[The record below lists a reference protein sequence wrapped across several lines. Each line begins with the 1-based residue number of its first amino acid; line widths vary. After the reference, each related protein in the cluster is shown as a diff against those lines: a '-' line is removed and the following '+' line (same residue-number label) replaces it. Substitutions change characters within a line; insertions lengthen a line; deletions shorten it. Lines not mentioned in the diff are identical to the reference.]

1 MVKNPSANAGRRK
14 RRGFSP
20 WVGTIPWIAL
30 YAQRFAARNK
40 KDICRFS
47 EMGIWQMILPN
58 RDNVWM
64 KNYCEGIIRKLKEAD
79 AETGI
84 FETVS
89 CYVSNNCDTKR
100 TAEEMSVHVN
110 TVRYRIKKAQETMG
124 LEDKDMEFQ
133 QPYSIRTII

>member
-1 MVKNPSANAGRRK
+1 
-14 RRGFSP
+14 
-20 WVGTIPWIAL
+20 
-30 YAQRFAARNK
+30 
-40 KDICRFS
+40 
-47 EMGIWQMILPN
+47 MGIWQMILPN

-110 TVRYRIKKAQETMG
+110 TVRYRIKKAQETIG
-124 LEDKDMEFQ
+124 LEDKDMEFLQ
-133 QPYSIRTII
+133 GIWFAFNYKKGIENYFDTF